1 MVMANGTDPACL
13 HLERK
18 PPVAAE
24 QEAGWVQ
31 IVAIRQIMSPTRMK
45 LRFFGLVSSLFSKP
59 TELPVSHR
67 AGWCGIS
74 TYLAQILGKMLTA
87 LGCFSYSSW
96 IIKWFVPHKRPSM
109 LLSIHHTQ
117 NFPLV
122 FKATEHI
129 VGGGIS
135 SRCVRCAAHTLCK
148 LIPNMRS

>member
-31 IVAIRQIMSPTRMK
+31 IVAIRQIMPPTGMK
-45 LRFFGLVSSLFSKP
+45 LHFFGCLVSSLFSKP

-74 TYLAQILGKMLTA
+74 TYPFQIFGRMPTA
-87 LGCFSYSSW
+87 FG
-96 IIKWFVPHKRPSM
+96 
-109 LLSIHHTQ
+109 
-117 NFPLV
+117 
-122 FKATEHI
+122 
-129 VGGGIS
+129 
-135 SRCVRCAAHTLCK
+135 
-148 LIPNMRS
+148 